1 MTESHRMP
9 GVRRAGVADLPL
21 VAPLFDAYRVFCK
34 QPSDVAAAHAF
45 LTERLRLNESVI
57 LLAELG
63 DGVAA
68 GFTQLYP
75 AFTSVGI
82 RRLWYLNEW
91 YLNDMYVAPEARR
104 RGVSTALLEAA
115 RQHGLATGA
124 ARLVLTTELD
134 NLAAQATYEAHGWK
148 RDERYYTYE
157 LPL

>member
-1 MTESHRMP
+1 M
-9 GVRRAGVADLPL
+9 RRAAAADLPL

-34 QPSDVAAAHAF
+34 QPSDLAGALAF

-57 LLAELG
+57 LLAELEE
-63 DGVAA
+63 GVAA

-82 RRLWYLNEW
+82 RRLWL
-91 YLNDMYVAPEARR
+91 LNDMYVAPEARR

-115 RQHGLATGA
+115 RQHGLETGA

-157 LPL
+157 LSL

>member
-1 MTESHRMP
+1 MP
-9 GVRRAGVADLPL
+9 TLHGTPRVRRAAVADLPL
-21 VAPLFDAYRVFCK
+21 VAPLFDAYRVFYK
-34 QPSDVAAAHAF
+34 QPSDLAGAHAF
-45 LTERLRLNESVI
+45 LAERLRLNESVI
-57 LLAELG
+57 LLAEL
-63 DGVAA
+63 DGIGVA

-82 RRLWYLNEW
+82 RRLWL
-91 YLNDMYVAPEARR
+91 LNDMYVAPEARR

-115 RQHGLATGA
+115 RQHGLDTGA

-157 LPL
+157 LSL

>member
-1 MTESHRMP
+1 MTTSDGMP
-9 GVRRAGVADLPL
+9 RVRRAIAADLPL

-34 QPSDVAAAHAF
+34 QPSDLAGAHAF

-57 LLAELG
+57 LLAELE

-82 RRLWYLNEW
+82 RRLWYLN
-91 YLNDMYVAPEARR
+91 DMYVAPQARR

-115 RQHGLATGA
+115 RQHGLETGA

>member
-1 MTESHRMP
+1 MTTSHP
-9 GVRRAGVADLPL
+9 PPLVRRAGAADLPF
-21 VAPLFDAYRVFCK
+21 VAPLFDAYRVFYK
-34 QPSDVAAAHAF
+34 QASDVAGAHAF
-45 LTERLRLNESVI
+45 LAERLRLNESVI
-57 LLAELG
+57 LLAELEG
-63 DGVAA
+63 LGVA

-75 AFTSVGI
+75 AFTSVGL
-82 RRLWYLNEW
+82 RRLW

-115 RQHGLATGA
+115 RRHGLETGA